1 VFVCIFL
8 SFGLFM
14 LLCVPPTIPT
24 QYIFHTAMARYSL
37 YVLKVQLNTKRTN
50 KQTSDYIT
58 CFAVNFEG
66 YV

>member
-1 VFVCIFL
+1 
-8 SFGLFM
+8 LFM

-37 YVLKVQLNTKRTN
+37 YVLKVQFNTKRTN